1 MKRLFRRI
9 YRMFNPRKRYYNKV
23 TFKDIDVIY
32 TNIHRIQEDVRSLAH
47 SVKRQKVRLPSN
59 FQTPMIKDVALN
71 KPSFTIANPNL
82 NVLKNSTTNKSSSN
96 IIVNKKPFITLSLI

>member
-47 SVKRQKVRLPSN
+47 SVKRQKV
-59 FQTPMIKDVALN
+59 QGIYMDEKDA
-71 KPSFTIANPNL
+71 
-82 NVLKNSTTNKSSSN
+82 
-96 IIVNKKPFITLSLI
+96 KKYKDSDFICN